1 MAKTGSAEV
10 CECGLHS
17 GLRRRGD
24 DHSGTVEATH
34 PKETTFME
42 APDTTKRSKKSILLP
57 VNNFETLIDNLEADN
72 EHEI

>member
-1 MAKTGSAEV
+1 M
-10 CECGLHS
+10 
-17 GLRRRGD
+17 
-24 DHSGTVEATH
+24 EATH